1 MRLKRLIQKKS
12 KKFLINRLRNN
23 FSTIFQSY
31 NISDKKFCNIPYVD
45 LKFFKDSILTK
56 KNETL
61 RVKIDGQILPK
72 LLVTGK
78 FDEFLFKFLKKK
90 LKKKTLF
97 IDVGS
102 NHGFISKQ
110 VSTIRLVKKIITY
123 EPFPELFNI
132 AKKNLTNVKNIK
144 QINYGWAK
152 KKGNYPFYEN
162 ISNSGDL
169 SLIKNRQRNV
179 KHVCKF
185 LNANNEISKIISSN
199 KNLLIVL
206 KTDCQGYD
214 VDIFCNIDDS
224 NLKKINI
231 YFLECKDI
239 SENNKINFYKKVKL
253 FKKIMVS
260 CPLLHENIKD
270 IGIEDIKYYL
280 DYKVEFDLIFL
291 N

>member
-1 MRLKRLIQKKS
+1 MRFKRLIQKKS

-90 LKKKTLF
+90 IKKKTLF

-102 NHGFISKQ
+102 NHGFVSKQ
-110 VSTIRLVKKIITY
+110 VSTINFVKKIISY
-123 EPFPELFNI
+123 EPFPDLFNI
-132 AKKNLTNVKNIK
+132 AKINLASVKNIK
-144 QINYGWAK
+144 QNNCGWAK
-152 KKGNYPFYEN
+152 KKGNYTFYEN

-169 SLIKNRQRNV
+169 SLIKNKQRNI

-214 VDIFCNIDDS
+214 LDIFCNIEDN

-239 SENNKINFYKKVKL
+239 SENNKKKFYKKAKL

-270 IGIEDIKYYL
+270 IGIKDIKYYL

>member
-45 LKFFKDSILTK
+45 LKFFKDSILAK
-56 KNETL
+56 KNGTL

-102 NHGFISKQ
+102 NHGFVSKQ
-110 VSTIRLVKKIITY
+110 VSTIDFVKKIISY
-123 EPFPELFNI
+123 EPFPDLFNI
-132 AKKNLTNVKNIK
+132 AKINLASVKNIK
-144 QINYGWAK
+144 QNNYGWAK
-152 KKGNYPFYEN
+152 KKGYYTFYEN

-169 SLIKNRQRNV
+169 SLIKNKQRNV

-199 KNLLIVL
+199 KSLLIVL

-214 VDIFCNIDDS
+214 IDIFCNIEDS

-231 YFLECKDI
+231 YFLECKVI
-239 SENNKINFYKKVKL
+239 SENNKKNFYKKAKL

-270 IGIEDIKYYL
+270 IGIKDIKYYL

>member
-1 MRLKRLIQKKS
+1 MRFKRLIQKKS

-102 NHGFISKQ
+102 NHGFVSKQ
-110 VSTIRLVKKIITY
+110 VSTIDFVKKIISY
-123 EPFPELFNI
+123 EPFPDLFNI
-132 AKKNLTNVKNIK
+132 AKINLASVKNIK
-144 QINYGWAK
+144 QNNYGWAK
-152 KKGNYPFYEN
+152 KKGNYTFYEN

-169 SLIKNRQRNV
+169 SLIKNKQRNV

-199 KNLLIVL
+199 KSLFIVL

-214 VDIFCNIDDS
+214 IDIFCNIEDS

-239 SENNKINFYKKVKL
+239 SENNKKKFYKKAKL

-270 IGIEDIKYYL
+270 IGIKDIKYYL